1 MRTAEASSR
10 SEPAD
15 TSRALLRAVR
25 LDAPLVQV
33 TMANAF
39 FTYATNC
46 LIDTD
51 HGIIGDV
58 DARRSNKA
66 AEVGAMRK
74 MRDRTDARFGVT
86 PDWIA
91 ADTAQGSAGTLVW
104 LTLKRK
110 FLPFIVTVS

>member
-15 TSRALLRAVR
+15 TSRALLRAAR
-25 LDAPLVQV
+25 LAAPLVQV

-51 HGIIGDV
+51 RGIIGDV

-66 AEVGAMRK
+66 AEVGAMRM
-74 MRDRTDARFGVT
+74 MRDRTAAPKAQPPLWFG
-86 PDWIA
+86 
-91 ADTAQGSAGTLVW
+91 
-104 LTLKRK
+104 
-110 FLPFIVTVS
+110 